1 MLKTENGRLST
12 WVYVDVRGRDLASV
26 VDDLRAAVAKD
37 VKLTPGVSIAWSGQF
52 EHLERAPERLKF
64 VIPDHPAIIF
74 VLLFMT
80 FYPPDDAGLLMGTHP
95 LLTPGC
101 LWLLYPLYSL

>member
-52 EHLERAPERLKF
+52 EYLERATERLKI
-64 VIPDHPAIIF
+64 VIHATLAIIF

-80 FYPPDDAGLLMGTHP
+80 FGRLDERSEERRVGKECVRTCRSWWSPYQ
-95 LLTPGC
+95 
-101 LWLLYPLYSL
+101 